1 MLENG
6 NAVTEMKNA
15 FDVLINRLNM
25 SEDRISELEDS
36 STETTQ
42 TKIQRKENEKQQQQQ
57 QKTEQTCKNLG
68 TISNGVTLT

>member
-1 MLENG
+1 MLEIR
-6 NAVTEMKNA
+6 NAVREMKNV

-42 TKIQRKENEKQQQQQ
+42 TKIQRKKNEKQQKQQQ
-57 QKTEQTCKNLG
+57 ENG
-68 TISNGVTLT
+68 TNM